1 LDRTVTTK
9 TVTSTS
15 VTPTS
20 TDHPSTRPRRTWQ
33 GRLAVM
39 ASRGETTGPR
49 VDECRR
55 ALAFYRLTEAV
66 AAEVERGIIPSE
78 RADELVEHLTAVMT

>member
-1 LDRTVTTK
+1 VTRGGYAA
-9 TVTSTS
+9 
-15 VTPTS
+15 
-20 TDHPSTRPRRTWQ
+20 DPSTRPRRTWQ

-55 ALAFYRLTEAV
+55 ALAWWRVADAI
-66 AAEVERGIIPSE
+66 AAEVERGTIEPS
-78 RADELVEHLTAVMT
+78 RADDLVDHLTGALT

>member
-1 LDRTVTTK
+1 
-9 TVTSTS
+9 
-15 VTPTS
+15 
-20 TDHPSTRPRRTWQ
+20 
-33 GRLAVM
+33 M

-78 RADELVEHLTAVMT
+78 QADELVEHLTAVMT